1 MDNQTRRREPLIRAE
16 HLSFSYPDEKA
27 AGYPVLND
35 VSLTIER
42 GSFVCLIG
50 HNGSGKST
58 LAKLLNQI

>member
-50 HNGSGKST
+50 HNGSGK
-58 LAKLLNQI
+58 